1 MDKII
6 CVIALIMVNL
16 FIVVPILRA
25 QEMNDFIIWESL
37 TNKPSTIDDIVHRS
51 ESYDIILFGEEHD
64 DSIAHALQ
72 LSILQ
77 ALHAKFNDR
86 IVLSMEMFDRDV
98 QVVMDQYLSNYIQ
111 EKHFKKDARVW
122 SNYSDYNPL
131 VLFSKENGIYIK
143 CANAATR
150 YTNLVGRKG
159 ANVLNELSKESRSH
173 YAPLPYD
180 QASGAYKDKLLGF
193 MGGHTTSANEDP
205 GNMIL
210 PVDPSATSRPFAFD
224 FIAGQSLWDATMA
237 YSIAEVFSMK
247 GRKKAKVF
255 HLNGRFH
262 SDEYFGIYTQLT
274 NKYAKKRKT
283 LIISAI
289 GNESIHNI
297 DPSQFLHMA
306 DYLIFTKKLSNQK
319 E

>member
-1 MDKII
+1 MNK
-6 CVIALIMVNL
+6 VALIILNL
-16 FIVVPILRA
+16 FTVVSILRA

-37 TNKPSTIDDIVHRS
+37 TNKPSTIDDIVKRS

-72 LSILQ
+72 LSILK
-77 ALHAKFNDR
+77 ALYAKYNDQL
-86 IVLSMEMFDRDV
+86 VLSMEMFDRDV
-98 QVVMDQYLSNYIQ
+98 QVVMDQYLNDYIQ

-122 SNYSDYNPL
+122 SNFSDYNPL
-131 VLFSKENGIYIK
+131 VLFSKEQGIYIK

-159 ANVLNELSKESRSH
+159 SNVLNELSKESRSH
-173 YAPLPYD
+173 YAPLPYEL
-180 QASGAYKDKLLGF
+180 ASGAYKEKLLGF
-193 MGGHTTSANEDP
+193 MNGHSTSANADP
-205 GNMIL
+205 ENMIL
-210 PVDPSATSRPFAFD
+210 PVDVSAPSGPFSFD

-247 GRKKAKVF
+247 GRRKAKVF

-274 NKYAKKRKT
+274 NKYAKKRQT
-283 LIISAI
+283 LTISAM
-289 GNESIHNI
+289 GNDSIDNI

-306 DYLIFTKKLSNQK
+306 DYLIFTKKISKQK
-319 E
+319 Q

>member
-1 MDKII
+1 MYKLI
-6 CVIALIMVNL
+6 CVVALIGVNL
-16 FIVVPILRA
+16 FTDVPLIRA
-25 QEMNDFIIWESL
+25 QETNDFIIWESL
-37 TNKPSTIDDIVHRS
+37 TNKSATIEDIVNRS

-64 DSIAHALQ
+64 DSISHALQ
-72 LSILQ
+72 LSILK
-77 ALHAKFNDR
+77 ALYAKYNDR
-86 IVLSMEMFDRDV
+86 LVLSMEMFDRDV
-98 QVVMDQYLSNYIQ
+98 QVVMDQYLSDYIQ

-122 SNYSDYNPL
+122 SNFSDYNPL
-131 VLFSKENGIYIK
+131 VSFSKEKGIYIK

-159 ANVLNELSKESRSH
+159 ASVLNELSKESRSH
-173 YAPLPYD
+173 YAPLPYEL
-180 QASGAYKDKLLGF
+180 ASGAYKDKLLGF

-210 PVDPSATSRPFAFD
+210 PVGASARSGPFAFD

-289 GNESIHNI
+289 GNDSIDNI

-306 DYLIFTKKLSNQK
+306 DYLIFTKKLSK
-319 E
+319 EQE